1 VRRSWRAALIG
12 CGVAPVALVGIVAGP
27 ASPVHAIGGLDT
39 SATTTYTID
48 FAAGVVRGRI
58 EFAFVNSFVDDPA
71 TEEVEETA
79 FTGYQFALPGDATN
93 VAATSAAGPV
103 TIAVA
108 PVDQFLLATIDF
120 GTSLEFLQRLDLA
133 VTFDLPGYAPRT
145 AAPGRANRAFV
156 SFVAWGIGDP
166 GRATVR
172 IVAPTAADVA
182 MPSLDDGTGA
192 YSRPQVVTRGKSTV
206 HTFRAIPEPEQFGLF
221 VAAADDTKLLQR
233 QVSVAGQDVVIQAWP
248 DDRRW
253 SRFVTRQV
261 RRGLPALAEL
271 VGRPARDQQ
280 SVYVRESARPGLEG
294 YSGWY
299 DYESGVIEVGEQL
312 DPAVTLHELAHGWF
326 NDDTSFHRWI
336 TEGLAE
342 AYANV
347 VIERNGGTP
356 REPERPR
363 PNTPGRQ
370 PLNEWEDF
378 DFSRQNQ
385 DTETYGYAASYFVID
400 ALLDEIGIER
410 MAAVLDAVDEAS
422 AVYADAEP
430 SRPGPVG
437 WRRFLDLLE
446 EVGGSEQATQL
457 FRRFVL
463 LPAEAGEL
471 DPRAEGR
478 RQYEAFLADNTGWA
492 PPAGIGS
499 AMEQWEFADAVALI
513 DAAGR
518 ALSARD
524 DFTEAAAGTGVEL
537 PAGLQ
542 TRFEEATSPDA
553 LDLVGEEIAEL
564 EETLGVVLATEQ
576 AAQVERSTLA
586 QLGLGH
592 DDFATDLAGAREAIS
607 AGDPAGA
614 EELVAEV
621 RSALAVAEPVGERR
635 AAALADSAA
644 NRLGLVAVAAA
655 AGLVL
660 AGLLALAAR
669 HRRRHRGSGG
679 RSDSDGGSGD
689 VAADLDPS
697 SDTPVDGNVQAG
709 VGDGVELDEDALAGA
724 GLGGVDGGLDVAN
737 GDAGEGTGPAGVVE
751 RGAGVGD
758 VGDPVLELGEDV
770 GAVVDA
776 QPVART
782 EVLVDPDTH
791 GGTER

>member
-1 VRRSWRAALIG
+1 VRRIWRAALVG
-12 CGVAPVALVGIVAGP
+12 GVAPLVGIVPGP
-27 ASPVHAIGGLDT
+27 APPAHAIGGLDT
-39 SATTTYTID
+39 TATTTYTVD

-58 EFAFVNSFVDDPA
+58 EFGFVNTFVDDPA
-71 TEEVEETA
+71 TEEVEEVT
-79 FTGYQFALPGDATN
+79 FTGYQFALPGDAADVT
-93 VAATSAAGPV
+93 ATSAAGPV
-103 TIAVA
+103 AIAVA
-108 PVDQFLLATIDF
+108 PVDEFQLATIDF

-145 AAPGRANRAFV
+145 ASPGRANRAFV

-172 IVAPTAADVA
+172 IVTPNAADVA

-192 YSRPQVVTRGKSTV
+192 YPRPQVVNRGKSTV
-206 HTFRAIPEPEQFGLF
+206 YTFPAIPRPRRFGLF
-221 VAAADDTKLLQR
+221 VAAADDTKLLRR

-280 SVYVRESARPGLEG
+280 AIYVRESARPGLEG

-378 DFSRQNQ
+378 DFSRRDQ

-400 ALLDEIGIER
+400 ALVDEIGIAR
-410 MAAVLDAVDEAS
+410 MATVLQAVDEA
-422 AVYADAEP
+422 APVYADAEP
-430 SRPGPVG
+430 ARPGPVD

-446 EVGGSEQATQL
+446 EVGGSERAAQL
-457 FRRFVL
+457 FERFVL
-463 LPAEAGEL
+463 LPAETGEL
-471 DPRAEGR
+471 DTRGEVR
-478 RQYEAFLADNTGWA
+478 RQYETFVAEAAAWA
-492 PPAGIGS
+492 PPAGIGR
-499 AMEQWEFADAVALI
+499 AMEQWEFTDAGALMAAAE
-513 DAAGR
+513 DALA
-518 ALSARD
+518 ARD

-537 PAGLQ
+537 PAALR
-542 TRFEEATSPDA
+542 TRFEAATSPDA
-553 LDLVGEEIAEL
+553 LDLVGDDVAEL

-576 AAQVERSTLA
+576 AAQVERSPLA
-586 QLGLGH
+586 RLGIGH
-592 DDFATDLAGAREAIS
+592 DDFAAGLSRAREAIS
-607 AGDPAGA
+607 AGDPAAA
-614 EELVAEV
+614 EQLVGEV
-621 RSALAVAEPVGERR
+621 RSALAVAEPAGQRR
-635 AAALADSAA
+635 AAALADSAT
-644 NRLGLVAVAAA
+644 NRLALVGGTAAAALLLAALLAVAA
-655 AGLVL
+655 
-660 AGLLALAAR
+660 R
-669 HRRRHRGSGG
+669 WRRRR
-679 RSDSDGGSGD
+679 SGD

-697 SDTPVDGNVQAG
+697 RDAPVDGHVEAS
-709 VGDGVELDEDALAGA
+709 VG
-724 GLGGVDGGLDVAN
+724 
-737 GDAGEGTGPAGVVE
+737 E
-751 RGAGVGD
+751 RGR
-758 VGDPVLELGEDV
+758 
-770 GAVVDA
+770 
-776 QPVART
+776 AR
-782 EVLVDPDTH
+782 
-791 GGTER
+791 